1 MMTTH
6 KFGLSQVDE
15 AIKSVGGQGAPGG
28 HSRVGDALGVN
39 AQNAAS
45 ALGGPVERGARQVG
59 LAKASEMILTGAPL
73 ATEAAYRTKQNSP
86 RSL

>member
-15 AIKSVGGQGAPGG
+15 AIKSVGGQGAPGS

-45 ALGGPVERGARQVG
+45 ALGGPVERAVLVRSGWRRPAR
-59 LAKASEMILTGAPL
+59 
-73 ATEAAYRTKQNSP
+73 
-86 RSL
+86 